1 VTTIEELAALLE
13 ELEHKDTSVMELA
26 RGGRPQEPWT
36 LYPGEFRIFD
46 RQRRSQF
53 YYHSH
58 AGADHEAGHFHT
70 VRLFPDRTAHLVA
83 ISMAPNG
90 WPQALFTLNGWA
102 IGDAWETPGNL
113 KQYVRRF
120 GVGTGHGPAQLVRFV
135 NLVFEAFRPE
145 IEELQDLKERTLRAH
160 AETYPGMDPLQD
172 RSLEVPSRVEIDVPA
187 RIAGFRSAGVD
198 RP

>member
-13 ELEHKDTSVMELA
+13 ELERKDTSVMKLA

-36 LYPGEFRIFD
+36 LYPSEYGIFD
-46 RQRRSQF
+46 RQRHSQF

-58 AGADHEAGHFHT
+58 VGADHEAGHFHT

-83 ISMAPNG
+83 ISMAPSG

-102 IGDAWETPGNL
+102 IGDAWETPANL

-120 GVGTGHGPAQLVRFV
+120 GIGTGRGPDQLVRFV
-135 NLVFEAFRPE
+135 NVVFEAFRPE

-160 AETYPGMDPLQD
+160 AETHPGIDPLQD
-172 RSLEVPSRVEIDVPA
+172 RSLEVLSRVEINVPA
-187 RIAGFRSAGVD
+187 RIADFRSA
-198 RP
+198 

>member
-1 VTTIEELAALLE
+1 VTAIEELADLLGR
-13 ELEHKDTSVMELA
+13 LERKDTSVMELA

-36 LYPGEFRIFD
+36 LYPGEDGIFD

-70 VRLFPDRTAHLVA
+70 VRLFPDRTVHLVA
-83 ISMAPNG
+83 ISMAPSG

-102 IGDAWETPGNL
+102 IGDAWETPANL

-120 GVGTGHGPAQLVRFV
+120 CIGTGHGPAPLVRFV

-145 IEELQDLKERTLRAH
+145 IGELQDLKEETLRAYSEAH
-160 AETYPGMDPLQD
+160 PATDPLQD
-172 RSLEVPSRVEIDVPA
+172 RSLEVLSRIEIDVLA
-187 RIAGFRSAGVD
+187 RLAGFRSAGVA

>member
-1 VTTIEELAALLE
+1 VTAIEELADLLRG
-13 ELEHKDTSVMELA
+13 LERKGTSVMELA

-36 LYPGEFRIFD
+36 LYPGEYGIFD

-58 AGADHEAGHFHT
+58 AGVADEAGHFHT

-83 ISMAPNG
+83 ISMAPSG
-90 WPQALFTLNGWA
+90 WPQALFTVNGWA
-102 IGDAWETPGNL
+102 IGDPWETPANL

-120 GVGTGHGPAQLVRFV
+120 CIGTGRGPAQLVRFV
-135 NLVFEAFRPE
+135 NLVFEAFRLE
-145 IEELQDLKERTLRAH
+145 IEELQDLKERTLRVY
-160 AETYPGMDPLQD
+160 AETHPGTDPLED
-172 RSLEVPSRVEIDVPA
+172 RALEVLSRVEIDVLA
-187 RIAGFRSAGVD
+187 CLASFGSAGVD